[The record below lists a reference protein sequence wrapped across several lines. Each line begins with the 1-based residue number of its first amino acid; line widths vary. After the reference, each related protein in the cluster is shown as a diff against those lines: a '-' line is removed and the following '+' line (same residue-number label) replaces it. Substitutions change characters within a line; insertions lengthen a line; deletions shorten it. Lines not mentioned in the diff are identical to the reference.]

1 MTAAFFVK
9 CSLIRSAFMKKIF
22 STFIIAFGILF
33 SAAAQKAV
41 VKIDT
46 NYEMPD
52 GPSKNAFVFDATDL
66 KGKGISKIRV
76 INYTEYRNITFEV
89 FVHSAATKQWDSLGK
104 ANLRAFADRTDV
116 GNKYPSLGKMRY
128 FAIVPSEKEAGNNY
142 LFNPTKSRGKVAN
155 APLLLEVRRP
165 EDGLDM
171 TPKPVLNE
179 PHSYVLA
186 ESEIPD
192 DSDENISVINRTSA
206 QAISMKVFGYH
217 KKELKWIPLGSI
229 VSYVNVVGGKNKGVL
244 EMEQYDINE
253 FYYFGFAVNGKKD
266 YGFAFQNKNDD
277 ICVTLTD
284 LE

>member
-1 MTAAFFVK
+1 
-9 CSLIRSAFMKKIF
+9 MKKIIA
-22 STFIIAFGILF
+22 SVAIAFGILF
-33 SAAAQKAV
+33 AAAAQKV
-41 VKIDT
+41 TVKIDT
-46 NYEMPD
+46 DYEMPED
-52 GPSKNAFVFDATDL
+52 PSENAFVFDATYL

-89 FVHSAATKQWDSLGK
+89 FVHSAATRQWDSLGK

-116 GNKYPSLGKMRY
+116 GMKYPSLGKMRY
-128 FAIVPSEKEAGNNY
+128 FAIVPAEKDAQNNY
-142 LFNPTKSRGKVAN
+142 LFNPAKSRGKVAN
-155 APLLLEVRRP
+155 GPLLLEVRRP

-171 TPKPVLNE
+171 TPKPVFNE

-192 DSDENISVINRTSA
+192 DSDENISVINRTSV
-206 QAISMKVFGYH
+206 QAISMRVFGYH
-217 KKELKWIPLGSI
+217 KKDLKWIPLGSI
-229 VSYVNVVGGKNKGVL
+229 VSYVNVTGGKKKGVL

-266 YGFAFQNKNDD
+266 YAFAFENKNDD